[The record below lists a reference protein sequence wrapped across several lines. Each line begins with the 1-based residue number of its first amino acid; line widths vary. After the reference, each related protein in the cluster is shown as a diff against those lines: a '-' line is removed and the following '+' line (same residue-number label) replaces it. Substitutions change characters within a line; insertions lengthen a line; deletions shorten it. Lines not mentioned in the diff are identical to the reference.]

1 MSDISW
7 ALPASIALLAA
18 LLIAGGVVVVV
29 RARRRSPRA
38 AAAAAAARSAAEAAL
53 LRLDDDATELD
64 VAFEAADALTGDD
77 TPTDLRRSRAAVLR
91 GRDRGFAEV
100 AALATSTRLP
110 AQRRVDAVRLR
121 ADLERRIAAT
131 GDARDRLAAWAR
143 THGSVTSRVV
153 AARARREE
161 IARTSGDPARLV
173 AEARSRFDETEW
185 ADADRADREARAA
198 LAHADAA
205 LDAADAV
212 IDDPATAD
220 ARVLEA
226 SVALR
231 RAARLLRAVED
242 AHRIVLQAAE
252 NAATEVS
259 AAEAELVAALELAET
274 RPADG
279 APDAAERLRTAAA
292 ALRAASEGLP
302 RRPRAAIETVARV
315 REVRDEAVG
324 GALTA
329 RRRLDAARTALPGTL
344 ACARAAVA
352 AAEAFADA
360 PSIEDRLRLDAARR
374 DLAAARAAQD
384 AFEAL
389 ASARA
394 AWRAVSP
401 G

>member
-38 AAAAAAARSAAEAAL
+38 AAVAAAARSAAEAAL

-121 ADLERRIAAT
+121 DDLERRIAAT

-153 AARARREE
+153 AARARRAE

-226 SVALR
+226 SIALR
-231 RAARLLRAVED
+231 RAGRLLRAVED

-252 NAATEVS
+252 SNGGQIDTATALAAFDKLTRQIDQLNDQGILHIKNAQAQAHFDLVISSIRAQIATIEVLLGQNTSKNRKPRRHPYAPLFAAVFTPAEIEELIALAIS
-259 AAEAELVAALELAET
+259 AGSFLVPKLLKLRGQSDAEILA
-274 RPADG
+274 
-279 APDAAERLRTAAA
+279 
-292 ALRAASEGLP
+292 AASEDNK
-302 RRPRAAIETVARV
+302 AAIAIAES
-315 REVRDEAVG
+315 D
-324 GALTA
+324 GAEKP
-329 RRRLDAARTALPGTL
+329 DG
-344 ACARAAVA
+344 
-352 AAEAFADA
+352 AE
-360 PSIEDRLRLDAARR
+360 
-374 DLAAARAAQD
+374 
-384 AFEAL
+384 
-389 ASARA
+389 
-394 AWRAVSP
+394 
-401 G
+401 